1 MYLMRIAKLTPLL
14 LCLVPAVIAAGCSEG
29 TTASPTAP
37 DGTPLVFAGTVGF
50 EGTSA
55 HDIVLPND
63 SLLSITL
70 VEVNILL
77 WDVTRAST
85 ANLVFGLGLGQRDE
99 AGECA
104 LSSNVLMT
112 RNQLRIYRLSKN
124 AYCLTVFDAGSFP
137 EDALVGYRLQVE
149 ITS

>member
-1 MYLMRIAKLTPLL
+1 MRIAKLIPLL
-14 LCLVPAVIAAGCSEG
+14 VCLVPAVIVAGCSEG
-29 TTASPTAP
+29 STTSPTAP

-50 EGTSA
+50 GGTSA
-55 HDIVLPND
+55 HDLVLQSD

-77 WDVTRAST
+77 WDITRAPTS
-85 ANLVFGLGLGQRDE
+85 NLVFGLGLGQRNDE
-99 AGECA
+99 GECA
-104 LSSNVLMT
+104 LSSNVLLA

-137 EDALVGYRLQVE
+137 EDALVGYRLRVE
-149 ITS
+149 LTS